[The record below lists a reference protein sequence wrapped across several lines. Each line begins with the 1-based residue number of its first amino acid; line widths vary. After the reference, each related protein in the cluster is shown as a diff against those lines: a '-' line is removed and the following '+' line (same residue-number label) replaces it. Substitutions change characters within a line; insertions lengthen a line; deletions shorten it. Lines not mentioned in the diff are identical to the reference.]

1 MCLLH
6 PFYSP
11 LQFLVSLSRQFIAY
25 KVYGFIFFFF
35 SLNIPFGGGWRR
47 SPHSYG
53 IVGLILCYTHRECTQ
68 MGSRSAGP
76 SPSALGSRGEL
87 LWVGQ
92 AEASVEPRHFLS
104 SFLIIFLHTFQE
116 AVSALR
122 VLNVLS
128 MYINSLGKNLAFNL
142 FTIPTACG

>member
-1 MCLLH
+1 MESSRYKVCLLH

-76 SPSALGSRGEL
+76 SPSALGSRLSRRAALGGAGRSL
-87 LWVGQ
+87 SGTQ
-92 AEASVEPRHFLS
+92 ALPLFFFDHFLTHVSGSCLS
-104 SFLIIFLHTFQE
+104 SQ
-116 AVSALR
+116 SA
-122 VLNVLS
+122 
-128 MYINSLGKNLAFNL
+128 
-142 FTIPTACG
+142 